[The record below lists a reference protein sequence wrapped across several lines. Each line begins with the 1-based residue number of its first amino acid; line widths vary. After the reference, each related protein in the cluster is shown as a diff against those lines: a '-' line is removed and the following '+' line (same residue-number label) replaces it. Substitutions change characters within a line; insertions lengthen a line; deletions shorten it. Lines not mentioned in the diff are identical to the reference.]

1 MSAIRVWRAKK
12 VLRRLIASWEEFG
25 KVVAHAS
32 QEGTAGQI
40 VDKGLLDLE
49 ARIAVDLPCMY
60 EFFTGTYLDDEIREE
75 VRSVSELV
83 KRYTGKSLSDRLTQD
98 EAKGMAAEWNSH
110 FVFMNRL
117 LGFRA
122 GGGHYEDGAGL
133 DSAAKARRP
142 GPLRKIGRNS
152 GLRFFAK
159 TLVVIILA
167 VVVINLF
174 GGPAAD
180 MLTGAV
186 TKLSSGSGVDDSHA
200 SDNALSALFSRAVSL
215 QKKVQVFTAENR
227 SLITMVAIVVA
238 AFSVLYLILFR
249 S

>member
-25 KVVAHAS
+25 KLLSQAS
-32 QEGTAGQI
+32 QEGTAEQV

-49 ARIAVDLPCMY
+49 AKIAVDLPCMY

-83 KRYTGKSLSDRLTQD
+83 KRYTGKSLSSRLTQD
-98 EAKGMAAEWNSH
+98 EAKGMVAEWNSH

-117 LGFRA
+117 LGTKGASGKAEEEIGFDA
-122 GGGHYEDGAGL
+122 GPRQ
-133 DSAAKARRP
+133 KRP
-142 GPLRKIGRNS
+142 GVLRKIGQNS
-152 GLRFFAK
+152 GLRFLAK

-174 GGPAAD
+174 GGPAA
-180 MLTGAV
+180 ASR
-186 TKLSSGSGVDDSHA
+186 LSEKPI
-200 SDNALSALFSRAVSL
+200 R
-215 QKKVQVFTAENR
+215 
-227 SLITMVAIVVA
+227 
-238 AFSVLYLILFR
+238 
-249 S
+249 